1 MVEEISGEEL
11 LDLVKKNKMVV
22 VDIYADW
29 CYPCKIL
36 SPIIEEVSKE
46 YKNIKF
52 VKINVDE
59 NTEIAQLYDVKSIP
73 TLLYFQNGNLVN
85 RTVGALPK
93 TKIKE
98 IIEKTFSL

>member
-11 LDLVKKNKMVV
+11 LDLVKRNKMVI

-29 CYPCKIL
+29 CPPCKAL

-46 YKNIKF
+46 YKDVKF

-59 NTEIAQLYDVKSIP
+59 NREIAHLYDVQSIP

-93 TKIKE
+93 AKIKE
-98 IIEKTFSL
+98 IIEKTFNL